1 MKTIEMNP
9 QQVKI
14 FIQLKSDRV
23 LDVIG
28 IAPELRGQI
37 ATIVTEQSTYFV
49 PLDSIEYAEI
59 SPIFSETDSNSLY
72 Q

>member
-1 MKTIEMNP
+1 MNP

-49 PLDSIEYAEI
+49 PLDSIEYVEV

>member
-1 MKTIEMNP
+1 MNP

-14 FIQLKSDRV
+14 FIQFKSDRV

-28 IAPELRGQI
+28 IAPEIRGQI
-37 ATIVTEQSTYFV
+37 ASIVTEQSTYFV
-49 PLDSIEYAEI
+49 PLDSIEYVDI
-59 SPIFSETDSNSLY
+59 SPIFSETDNNSLY